1 MLGLVFAARLS
12 LWRKQPTRGITIAIG
27 LLAAASVLRAP
38 QVGDG
43 ILDQLVAPANISEM
57 ISHAFALAA
66 SCALATF
73 ALSVRQREHLIPVA
87 LRGCELWIA
96 ALMLCWSVSDA
107 SRIQVPSIAML
118 DGPMVAAYWLVF
130 ISGVGA
136 CMAGVGL
143 VVLRLAPATPRGPL
157 RTTLFMLGVSVGLEI
172 AHLTTRVLVQLPA
185 IDYWSDLA
193 NVDAFPWFTL
203 RAGAYMALAAAGLIP
218 LLKQRPSRRVN

>member
-1 MLGLVFAARLS
+1 MLIVGGVLGLVFAARLS

-130 ISGVGA
+130 ISGSARAWPASDWSSCGSHRR
-136 CMAGVGL
+136 
-143 VVLRLAPATPRGPL
+143 RLAGRFAQRCSCSAS
-157 RTTLFMLGVSVGLEI
+157 RS
-172 AHLTTRVLVQLPA
+172 ASKSLTSRPEF
-185 IDYWSDLA
+185 WCS
-193 NVDAFPWFTL
+193 FPPSIT
-203 RAGAYMALAAAGLIP
+203 GLIWRMSTHFHGSHCAQVRIWRSPP
-218 LLKQRPSRRVN
+218 LDSFRF